1 MRMKGFVGG
10 SSRAMLREIPRDVE
24 ALSMCEHHQVSDKP
38 RIVSLEGMHRRDIV
52 RGLWAGTLVLAV
64 PATAGCES
72 AAEFFAP
79 SDADLAPMAA
89 QAWEQTKRETPI
101 SRDARA
107 NARLQAVGPKIASV
121 ANVPNAQWEFVV
133 FDSQEKNAFVLPG
146 GKVGFYK
153 GLMDFTEND
162 DQVAAVLGHEVGHVV
177 RRHAALRAGQQQA
190 TALGLALGGALAGG
204 VLENEGQKDAAMAIL
219 GAGATV
225 GILLPFSRGNE
236 LEADKLGVDYM
247 HATGYDV
254 KQSIRL
260 WELMGA
266 ASSSRPTEWMSTH
279 PNPETRISEL
289 RAYINTRGYAR
300 V

>member
-1 MRMKGFVGG
+1 
-10 SSRAMLREIPRDVE
+10 
-24 ALSMCEHHQVSDKP
+24 MCEHHHSGDSQPKV
-38 RIVSLEGMHRRDIV
+38 VSLEGMHRRDIV
-52 RGLWAGTLVLAV
+52 RGLWAGTMLIGVSGA
-64 PATAGCES
+64 AGCAG

-79 SDADLAPMAA
+79 SDAELIPMAA
-89 QAWEQTKRETPI
+89 QAWAQTKQETPI

-107 NARLQAVGPKIASV
+107 NQRLQSVGTKIAGV
-121 ANVPNAQWEFVV
+121 ANVQNAQWEFVV

-153 GLMDFTEND
+153 GLIDFCEND
-162 DQVAAVLGHEVGHVV
+162 DQMAAVLGHEVGHVV
-177 RRHAALRAGQQQA
+177 ARHAALRAGQQSA
-190 TALGLALGGALAGG
+190 TQLGLALGGAVIGG
-204 VLENEGQKDAAMAIL
+204 NMSEGQKDAAMAIM

-225 GILLPFSRGNE
+225 GILLPFSRNNE

-247 HATGYDV
+247 HATKYDV

-260 WELMGA
+260 WERMGA
-266 ASSSRPTEWMSTH
+266 ASTARPSEWMSTH

-289 RAYINTRGYAR
+289 RSYINARGYAA